1 MKKTWK
7 LAVATAVLVTLPNA
21 SAFAE
26 PRHRNETNGGY
37 RNDAR
42 NDSRR
47 SMTMEG
53 RVRSFSRERDGYRVQ
68 LDRGNYSYFVP
79 QSAFRN
85 RNGRRNDLRVGISL
99 RFTGYLGS
107 GNSFYVDSFDYLD
120 DGYYDNNDRY
130 GDNRGYGYNNY
141 GNDTVNGIVERVDYS
156 RGTLLLRDDRSGRRV
171 TVVMAGG
178 NRQRRGI
185 DLNDLSRGDRVTFAG
200 DWSRNGVFE
209 AYRIESLRDRR

>member
-7 LAVATAVLVTLPNA
+7 LAVAAAVLVTLPNA

-26 PRHRNETNGGY
+26 PRHRNETNGGW
-37 RNDAR
+37 RSDAR

-79 QSAFRN
+79 QSAFRS
-85 RNGRRNDLRVGISL
+85 RNGRRNDLKVGISL

-107 GNSFYVDSFDYLD
+107 GNSFYVDDWDVVD
-120 DGYYDNNDRY
+120 DGYYND
-130 GDNRGYGYNNY
+130 GYGNNN
-141 GNDTVNGIVERVDYS
+141 GNNTVNGIVERVDYS

-178 NRQRRGI
+178 SRQRRGI
-185 DLNDLSRGDRVTFAG
+185 DLNDLSRGDRVTFTG